1 MKQPKS
7 SKEREDWTKKL
18 LNVVN
23 LRPEEGE
30 RTLLML
36 IAYTITSVGLLW
48 LEQSTIALFLER
60 FGAEWLPVIYIASA
74 LMGSGL
80 GVLYSW
86 LQNNF
91 PLKRVFLVVALLM
104 ATPLIVFRAGLEL
117 GAINDLIV
125 FITVFVLR
133 LWLDAEEILNDLNSQ
148 VAANQLFNIREIKR
162 TYPIISSGL
171 LIGDVV
177 SGFSLPILIF
187 LIGLKN
193 VLILA
198 SLGLLFGGFTLLY
211 LANRYK
217 QAFPDTPVRELDE
230 LESAY
235 TSKRMSGTLRRY
247 IIPLFAFFILGELLY
262 LLVEFQYL
270 GELERVYPNTED
282 IAGFLGLYSGILG
295 ICELATQWFVSSRA
309 VERLGVFV
317 AAMFLPVSLSVLGF
331 CTILFDITNIG
342 GLNLNSAQI
351 LFFGTIVIRFF
362 DELLRYTLIAGIE
375 PFLFQPLPTEIRSS
389 IQTQV
394 QGIAEPLTTGLTGL
408 GIIAIVWVLG
418 QFLGE
423 LEPEIARQAQGGV
436 FVGAIVVFSVIWAF
450 SALLLRQSYITL
462 LVQSAEQGRL
472 GFGSVDLKAFKR
484 AIIESLDGKT
494 TDEDKRS
501 CIQLLERIDL
511 PNAGEILAPRLAKL
525 SPDLQRQ
532 CMETMI
538 EYPKT
543 TYLKDVQRLIQTRPE
558 LEVLALSLRYVWLS
572 QPQLDTHTLK
582 PYLNQRV
589 DPMVRGTATGLILSR
604 GSEEDRQAAI
614 ATLEKML
621 TSERERERI
630 IGVQALQATDRDDN
644 LTQSYL
650 PQLLQDDS
658 ARVRCTLL
666 EAIAKKRLEDYYPSL
681 LKGLYYRSTREAAK
695 QSLIALGD
703 EALPMLTILA
713 EDVRKPDYIRLQA
726 WNAMSEIGSDLA
738 LKTLVQQLLTSWGT
752 SRRNLLRTI
761 LKIPGDRG
769 IETVL
774 DRLGRSGVEEL
785 IQQELLLLGQMFAA
799 EMDLPADTVSGLE
812 ADLLRSALV
821 GMQSDITDRC
831 FLIMKLLYPF
841 SSIQAAIL
849 NLDSD
854 SEVSIALGLEI
865 LDNTVD
871 LPQKQILLR
880 VLEKRPTADRL
891 ADMEEIT
898 PYEPMSPSDRLRR
911 LLELRHFLSDWTLA
925 CCFHLAR
932 DRRWGV
938 TREAALV
945 GLRHPSSFVREAVLT
960 YLKVASPRT
969 CYELLPVLKDDPDP
983 LVAAQVDSLKNEFAQ
998 RKVKRASLQVRTQT

>member
-1 MKQPKS
+1 MKQLKS
-7 SKEREDWTKKL
+7 NKERDDWTKKL

-48 LEQSTIALFLER
+48 LEQSTIALFLQR
-60 FGAEWLPVIYIASA
+60 FGAEGLPVIYIASS

-80 GVLYSW
+80 GILYSW

-104 ATPLIVFRAGLEL
+104 AAPLIVFRVGLEL
-117 GAINDLIV
+117 GAINGFLVLATI
-125 FITVFVLR
+125 FVLR

-171 LIGDVV
+171 LIGDVI
-177 SGFSLPILIF
+177 SGFSLPVLVY
-187 LIGLKN
+187 LIGLEN

-198 SLGLLFGGFTLLY
+198 SVGLLGGGFTLLY

-217 QAFPDTPVRELDE
+217 QAFPDTPVREIDE

-262 LLVEFQYL
+262 LVVEFQYL

-282 IAGFLGLYSGILG
+282 MAGFLGLYSGIVG

-331 CTILFDITNIG
+331 CTILFNVG
-342 GLNLNSAQI
+342 GLNLDSAKI
-351 LFFGTIVIRFF
+351 LFFGTVTIRFF

-375 PFLFQPLPTEIRSS
+375 PFLFQPLPAEIRSS

-408 GIIAIVWVLG
+408 GIFCGVWIFGKVLSHLDAEVARQIQGGAFVIAI
-418 QFLGE
+418 
-423 LEPEIARQAQGGV
+423 A
-436 FVGAIVVFSVIWAF
+436 VFSVVWAL

-494 TDEDKRS
+494 TEDDKRS

-525 SPDLQRQ
+525 SPDLQRYS
-532 CMETMI
+532 MVAMI
-538 EYPKT
+538 EYPNAI
-543 TYLKDVQRLIQTRPE
+543 YLKDVRSLIQTRPD

-589 DPMVRGTATGLILSR
+589 DPMVRGTATGLILNR
-604 GSEEDRQAAI
+604 GSEDDRQAAI

-621 TSERERERI
+621 TSEKERERI
-630 IGVQALQATDRDDN
+630 IGVQALQSTDRDDN
-644 LTQSYL
+644 LTHSYL

-666 EAIAKKRLEDYYPSL
+666 NAIAKKHLEAYYPSL

-695 QSLIALGD
+695 KSLIVLRD
-703 EALPMLTILA
+703 EALPLLAILA

-726 WNAMSEIGSDLA
+726 WSAMSEIGSDLA
-738 LKTLVQQLLTSWGT
+738 LKTLVEQLLTSWGT
-752 SRRNLLRTI
+752 SRRNLLRVI
-761 LKIPGDRG
+761 LKIPGERG

-785 IQQELLLLGQMFAA
+785 MQQELLLLGQIFAA
-799 EMDLPADTVSGLE
+799 EMDLNSEVVAGRE

-821 GMQSDITDRC
+821 GLQSDITDRC

-854 SEVSIALGLEI
+854 SEVSVALGLEI

-891 ADMEEIT
+891 ADMEEMVS
-898 PYEPMSPSDRLRR
+898 YQPMNPSDRLRR
-911 LLELRHFLSDWTLA
+911 LLDLRHFLSDWTLA

-938 TREAALV
+938 TRESALV

-969 CYELLPVLKDDPDP
+969 CYELLSILKDDPDP
-983 LVAAQVDSLKNEFAQ
+983 LVAAQVDSLKNEFVE
-998 RKVKRASLQVRTQT
+998 RKVQHKPLQVRTQT

>member
-1 MKQPKS
+1 MTQLKS
-7 SKEREDWTKKL
+7 SKERDDWTKKL

-60 FGAEWLPVIYIASA
+60 FGAEGLPVIYIASS

-80 GVLYSW
+80 GILYSW

-104 ATPLIVFRAGLEL
+104 AAPLIVFRLGLEL
-117 GAINDLIV
+117 GAINGFLVLATI
-125 FITVFVLR
+125 FVLR

-171 LIGDVV
+171 LIGDVI
-177 SGFSLPILIF
+177 SGFSLPVLVY

-193 VLILA
+193 VLFLA
-198 SLGLLFGGFTLLY
+198 SAGLLGGGFTLLY

-217 QAFPDTPVRELDE
+217 QAFPDTPVREIDE

-262 LLVEFQYL
+262 LVVEFQYL

-282 IAGFLGLYSGILG
+282 MAAFLGLYSGIVG

-331 CTILFDITNIG
+331 FTILFNLG
-342 GLNLNSAQI
+342 GLNLDSAKI
-351 LFFGTIVIRFF
+351 LFFGTVTIRFF

-375 PFLFQPLPTEIRSS
+375 PFLFQPLPAEIRSS

-408 GIIAIVWVLG
+408 GIFCGVWFFGKVLSH
-418 QFLGE
+418 LDA
-423 LEPEIARQAQGGV
+423 EIARQIQGGA
-436 FVGAIVVFSVIWAF
+436 FVIAIALFSVVWAL

-494 TDEDKRS
+494 TEDDKRS

-532 CMETMI
+532 SMSAMI
-538 EYPKT
+538 EYPNAS
-543 TYLKDVQRLIQTRPE
+543 YLKDVRNLIQTRPE

-589 DPMVRGTATGLILSR
+589 DPMVRGTATGLILNR
-604 GSEEDRQAAI
+604 GSEDDRQAAI

-621 TSERERERI
+621 TSEKERERT
-630 IGVQALQATDRDDN
+630 IGVQALQSTDRDDN
-644 LTQSYL
+644 LTHAYL

-666 EAIAKKRLEDYYPSL
+666 NAIAKKRLEDYYPSL

-695 QSLIALGD
+695 KSLIALGD
-703 EALPMLTILA
+703 EVLPMLTLLA

-726 WNAMSEIGSDLA
+726 WGAMSEIGTDLA
-738 LKTLVQQLLTSWGT
+738 LKTLIEQLLTSWGT
-752 SRRNLLRTI
+752 SRRNLLRVI
-761 LKIPGDRG
+761 LKIPGERG

-799 EMDLPADTVSGLE
+799 EMDLPIEAVKGRE
-812 ADLLRSALV
+812 ADLLRAALV

-854 SEVSIALGLEI
+854 SEVSVALGLEI

-880 VLEKRPTADRL
+880 VLEKRPTEDRL
-891 ADMEEIT
+891 ADMEEMV

-911 LLELRHFLSDWTLA
+911 LLDLRHFLSDWTLT

-932 DRRWGV
+932 DQRWGV
-938 TREAALV
+938 TRESALV

-983 LVAAQVDSLKNEFAQ
+983 LVAAQVDSLKNEFVGG
-998 RKVKRASLQVRTQT
+998 KVNQKPLQVRTPK

>member
-1 MKQPKS
+1 MKQLKS
-7 SKEREDWTKKL
+7 SKERDDWTKKL

-48 LEQSTIALFLER
+48 LEQSTIALFLEH
-60 FGAEWLPVIYIASA
+60 FGAEGLPIIYIASA

-80 GVLYSW
+80 GILYSW

-104 ATPLIVFRAGLEL
+104 AIPLIFFRIGLEIGSVDGFVVL
-117 GAINDLIV
+117 A
-125 FITVFVLR
+125 TVFVLR

-177 SGFSLPILIF
+177 SGFSLPVLLF

-193 VLILA
+193 VIILA
-198 SLGLLFGGFTLLY
+198 SFVLLLGGFTFLY

-230 LESAY
+230 LESTY
-235 TSKRMSGTLRRY
+235 TSKRMSGTIRRY
-247 IIPLFAFFILGELLY
+247 IIPLFAFFILGELLF

-270 GELERVYPNTED
+270 GELERVYPDTEA
-282 IAGFLGLYSGILG
+282 IAGFLGLFSGILG

-331 CTILFDITNIG
+331 CTILFNITNVG
-342 GLNLNSAQI
+342 GLNINSAQI
-351 LFFGTIVIRFF
+351 LFFGIIIIRFF

-375 PFLFQPLPTEIRSS
+375 PFLFQPLPAEIRGS

-408 GIIAIVWVLG
+408 GIISIVWILG
-418 QFLGE
+418 HLLGDWDE
-423 LEPEIARQAQGGV
+423 EMARQVQGGV
-436 FVGAIVVFSVIWAF
+436 FVVAIVIFSVVWAL

-484 AIIESLDGKT
+484 AIVESLDGKT
-494 TDEDKRS
+494 TDSDKRS

-525 SPDLQRQ
+525 SSALQRQ
-532 CMETMI
+532 CMEAML
-538 EYPKT
+538 EYPQA

-558 LEVLALSLRYVWLS
+558 LEVLALSLRYIWLS

-604 GSEEDRQAAI
+604 GSEEDRQSAI

-630 IGVQALQATDRDDN
+630 IGVQALQVTDRDAN

-666 EAIAKKRLEDYYPSL
+666 ATIAKKRLENYYPSL
-681 LKGLYYRSTREAAK
+681 LKGLYYRSTRDAAK
-695 QSLIALGD
+695 QSLITLGD

-713 EDVRKPDYIRLQA
+713 EDVRKADYIRLQA
-726 WNAMSEIGSDLA
+726 WSAMSEIGSEIA

-752 SRRNLLRTI
+752 SRRNLLRII

-769 IETVL
+769 IEMVL
-774 DRLGRSGVEEL
+774 DQLGRSGVEEL

-799 EMDLPADTVSGLE
+799 EMDLPAEVVSGRE
-812 ADLLRSALV
+812 ADLLRSAIV
-821 GMQSDITDRC
+821 GLQSDITDRC

-841 SSIQAAIL
+841 SSMQAAIL

-854 SEVSIALGLEI
+854 SEVSVALGLEI

-880 VLEKRPTADRL
+880 VLENRPTADRL
-891 ADMEEIT
+891 SDMEEMI
-898 PYEPMSPSDRLRR
+898 PYEAMTPSDRTRR
-911 LLELRHFLSDWTLA
+911 LLDLRHFLSDWTLA

-932 DRRWGV
+932 EQRWGV

-960 YLKVASPRT
+960 YLKVASPKT
-969 CYELLPVLKDDPDP
+969 CYELLPILQDDPDP
-983 LVAAQVDSLKNEFAQ
+983 LVAAQVDSLKNEFTQ
-998 RKVKRASLQVRTQT
+998 RQVKGKSLPVKTQT